1 VRAVTPRR
9 PATARAFRRLT
20 LLVVAYV
27 VLSVLTVGVVALL
40 RNHPAQV
47 NSTVW
52 TRDSI
57 VAGVSLIT
65 LSMTLLAARGSRG
78 AWWRLR
84 IVSAA
89 QIVAIVVIIAVP
101 GAVPLW
107 VKLEQGVCGVILLG
121 IAGIANGRVMRD
133 VFSRRGEG
141 GVR

>member
-1 VRAVTPRR
+1 MHR
-9 PATARAFRRLT
+9 PATATAFRRLIM
-20 LLVVAYV
+20 LVVAYV
-27 VLSVLTVGVVALL
+27 GLSVLAVGVVALL

-47 NSTVW
+47 NATVW
-52 TRDSI
+52 TRAVI

-65 LSMTLLAARGSRG
+65 LSMTLIAARGNRG

-107 VKLEQGVCGVILLG
+107 VKLEQGACGLILLG
-121 IAGIANGRVMRD
+121 VAAIANGSVMRAA
-133 VFSRRGEG
+133 FSREFGQ
-141 GVR
+141 